1 MNTKSDSCK
10 SSSARAWF
18 AEGAKPRQEGRFGL
32 GVVVGGPMD
41 RGTQGKF
48 EKSRSENSSSRG
60 AQCDH
65 ASHPAHSPVRDAMPD
80 KPDISARPLLIG
92 GMHRSGTSLTASM
105 FADAGLNIGTT
116 LLGASPSNPMGHFED
131 VGFFNFHRRALVGQG
146 LCSEGYTAT
155 VRGVVPAAFDA
166 EASGL
171 VTARTRPGV
180 AWGWKEPRTTLFLD
194 FWQDRI
200 PDARHVFVF
209 RRPWEVADSLFRRGD
224 DTFAINPV
232 FALEVWA
239 HYNRLILDFVHQHS
253 DRCVVFEILQVI
265 ADPCAVVAA
274 VRERLDIP
282 LTAPHQCYVDSLF
295 SRDDAST
302 RARLV
307 QAMAPEAWRTY
318 LELRDLAGSDGDIDT
333 RQRDRS
339 LGECSVLEWA
349 RASRA
354 EALAREAECR
364 IRAEVDERVRRAA
377 AERRRKWSPANVV
390 RRAATK
396 LLAGLAAAARCLS
409 QPERDAS
416 DDAPRLLPF
425 PRAGEGPAAKR
436 AA

>member
-1 MNTKSDSCK
+1 
-10 SSSARAWF
+10 
-18 AEGAKPRQEGRFGL
+18 
-32 GVVVGGPMD
+32 
-41 RGTQGKF
+41 
-48 EKSRSENSSSRG
+48 
-60 AQCDH
+60 
-65 ASHPAHSPVRDAMPD
+65 MPD

-105 FADAGLNIGTT
+105 FADAGLDIGAK
-116 LLGASPSNPMGHFED
+116 LLGATPSNPMGHFED
-131 VGFFNFHRRALVGQG
+131 VAFFDFHRRALVGQG

-166 EASGL
+166 EASRL

-232 FALEVWA
+232 FALEVWT
-239 HYNRLILDFVHQHS
+239 HYNRLILDFVHRHP
-253 DRCVVFEILQVI
+253 DRCVVFEISQVI
-265 ADPCAVVAA
+265 ADPYAVVDT

-282 LTAPHQCYVDSLF
+282 LTAPRQRYVESLF
-295 SRDDAST
+295 SRDDTPT
-302 RARLV
+302 RAHLV
-307 QAMAPEAWRTY
+307 QALAPEAWRTY
-318 LELRDLAGSDGDIDT
+318 LELCDLAGSGSAIDT

-339 LGECSVLEWA
+339 LGECDVIEWA

-354 EALAREAECR
+354 EARAREAECR
-364 IRAEVDERVRRAA
+364 IRAEVDERVCRAA
-377 AERRRKWSPANVV
+377 ADRRRKRSRANVV

-396 LLAGLAAAARCLS
+396 LLAGLAAASRRLS
-409 QPERDAS
+409 QPEHDAS
-416 DDAPRLLPF
+416 DDAPRFLLF
-425 PRAGEGPAAKR
+425 PRAGEADAAKR